1 MRCEPGHRN
10 SAIKLSKLVLMFKKI
25 FSYVAPKVLVR
36 RIARVALI
44 SSIWFAVQFSVVPVT
59 SSSVQQSLITPSNAT
74 AQNTPEALKLELGKS
89 VERELAGGQKHSYAI
104 PLVSGDYFK
113 VVFKQHGISIGATLE
128 LPDGTVL
135 PLFDPILKKGDSSIE
150 RVVDASGTYKLNVFP
165 TTKAPLG
172 RYEIRLAELRPA
184 NENDRALEQ
193 ARVLYLDFFRANREG
208 RYLEARIP
216 LMRALEIRERVLG
229 PEDAAV
235 ADTLQ
240 RMAGSL
246 MNTGDYAAA
255 EGYRLRALKIF
266 ERVLG
271 SDNPDFA
278 NELNQLGSLYR
289 QKGDYLKAINTY
301 LRALRIFERAH
312 ALEGFVVAS
321 MLGDLGS
328 VYYLQGDYRSAATYA
343 ERSRATWEKLMGP
356 DHFHLEPSFGFLG
369 RVAYDA
375 GDYVKAEKMFERA
388 LELREKALGP
398 DDLGLPARLGDLA
411 MLFATIGDYAKAE
424 ALYQRALS
432 IYQRTGTT
440 DPKIND
446 TLFGLG
452 RLYAAQGR
460 KAEAIRIQTEASES
474 EERYVRL
481 NLALGSEREKL
492 AFLRNVSFRSSRSI
506 SLHISLAPDDPAARN
521 LAVTTVL
528 RRKGRVQDALADNL
542 AALRRRFAAGDQML
556 VDELNLTTS
565 RLAKLYLIGPQ
576 RITMAEHQKQV
587 KTLEDQ
593 RTKLE
598 ADIAARSLGAYES
611 LQPVTLAAV
620 RAALPNEAALIEFVV
635 YEPFDPKAPDNRK
648 AYGPPRYAAYVV
660 RREGEVQWLEI
671 GPAKEIDRLINTL
684 RQALRDPA
692 RHDVRQIAR
701 AFDEKVM
708 RPLRAFCGNA
718 TQLLIA
724 PDGELNL
731 IPFEAL
737 TDEAGNYLI
746 SNYSITYLTSGREL
760 LRLGVSRQSKGMPLV
775 LANPAFG
782 EPAAPQVSLTKGR
795 QTTAVR
801 RRRSVTTGR
810 DLVDVYFAP
819 LLGTELEARTIQ
831 SLFHDATILTGAS
844 ASESALKA
852 ATAPKLLHIAT
863 HGFFLQEG
871 QTSDAAHTQLPSR
884 ARESERSENPLLRSG
899 LALAGANVRS
909 TGNDDGILTALEA
922 SGLNL
927 WTTKLVTLSACDT
940 GLGEVKSGEGVY
952 GLRRAFV
959 LAGAESLVMS
969 LWPVSDYITRE
980 IMTRYYKNLKIGMGR
995 GSALRQVQLEML
1007 KRKDRQHPF
1016 FWASFIQ
1023 SGDWANLD
1031 GQR

>member
-1 MRCEPGHRN
+1 
-10 SAIKLSKLVLMFKKI
+10 MFNKI
-25 FSYVAPKVLVR
+25 FSCVLIKFWVRRTVLLTLAIQFVLVPVR
-36 RIARVALI
+36 
-44 SSIWFAVQFSVVPVT
+44 SSSFQQTPT
-59 SSSVQQSLITPSNAT
+59 SSTHTA
-74 AQNTPEALKLELGKS
+74 AQNTTEASTLEVAKS
-89 VERELAGGQKHSYAI
+89 VKRELTGGQKRSYAI
-104 PLVSGDYFK
+104 PLLSGYYFK
-113 VVFKQHGISIGATLE
+113 VTFKQQGINIGASLE
-128 LPDGTVL
+128 LPDGTSVL
-135 PLFDPILKKGDSSIE
+135 LFDPIIRKGDSSIE
-150 RVVDASGTYKLNVFP
+150 RVVDASGTYKLTIF
-165 TTKAPLG
+165 TTTQAALG
-172 RYEIRLAELRPA
+172 GYEIRLAELRPA
-184 NENDRALEQ
+184 NENDRALQQ
-193 ARVLYLDFFRANREG
+193 AHVLYLDFFRANREG

-229 PEDAAV
+229 PDHAVV
-235 ADTLQ
+235 ADTMQ
-240 RMAGSL
+240 RLASSL
-246 MNTGDYAAA
+246 INTGDYAAA
-255 EGYRLRALKIF
+255 ETYRLRALKIQ

-271 SDNPDFA
+271 SENPDFA
-278 NELNQLGSLYR
+278 NELNQLGNLYR
-289 QKGDYLKAINTY
+289 QKGDYKKAVDTY
-301 LRALRIFERAH
+301 TRALRIYEKAQ
-312 ALEGFVVAS
+312 ALDGLVVAS

-328 VYYLQGDYRSAATYA
+328 IYYLQGDFENAAMYA
-343 ERSRATWEKLMGP
+343 ERSRAAWEKLMGP
-356 DHFHLEPSFGFLG
+356 DHFHLEPSFSFLG

-375 GDYVKAEKMFERA
+375 GDYVRAEAMFQRA
-388 LELREKALGP
+388 LELREGGLGP
-398 DDLGLPARLGDLA
+398 YDLGLPGRLGDLA
-411 MLFATIGDYAKAE
+411 MLFSTIGDYAKAE

-432 IYQRTGTT
+432 IYQKASTT
-440 DPKIND
+440 NPKIKD

-460 KAEAIRIQTEASES
+460 KAEAIKFQTQASES
-474 EERYVRL
+474 EERYVGL
-481 NLALGSEREKL
+481 NLALGSEREKI
-492 AFLRNVSFRSSRSI
+492 AFLRNVSSRSSRSI
-506 SLHISLAPDDPAARN
+506 SFHISLAPNDPAARN

-542 AALRRRFAAGDQML
+542 AALRRRFAAGDRML
-556 VDELNLTTS
+556 IDELNVTTS
-565 RLAKLYLIGPQ
+565 RLAKLYLNGPQ
-576 RITMAEHQKQV
+576 RLTVAEHQKQIKAV
-587 KTLEDQ
+587 EDQ
-593 RTKLE
+593 RIKLE

-611 LQPVTLAAV
+611 PQPVTLAAV
-620 RAALPNEAALIEFVV
+620 RAVLPSDAALVEFVV
-635 YEPFDPKAPDNRK
+635 YEPFDPKAPDNQK
-648 AYGPPRYAAYVV
+648 AYGQPRYAAYVV

-671 GPAKEIDRLINTL
+671 GPATEIDRLIDAL
-684 RQALRDPA
+684 RQALRDPS
-692 RHDVRQIAR
+692 RSDVRKLAR

-708 RPLRAFCGNA
+708 RPVRALCGNA

-737 TDEAGNYLI
+737 IDEAGHYLI
-746 SNYSITYLTSGREL
+746 RHYSITYLTSGREL
-760 LRLGVSRQSKGMPLV
+760 LRLGVARQNNGMPLV

-782 EPAAPQVSLTKGR
+782 EPAAPQVGLTNGR
-795 QTTAVR
+795 QTTGVR

-831 SLFHDATILTGAS
+831 SLFHDATVLTGSRAT
-844 ASESALKA
+844 ESALKA
-852 ATAPKLLHIAT
+852 AVAPKLLHIAT
-863 HGFFLQEG
+863 HGFFLQDG
-871 QTSDAAHTQLPSR
+871 QTSEAAHTQLPSR
-884 ARESERSENPLLRSG
+884 AIKSDRSENPLLRSG
-899 LALAGANVRS
+899 LALAGANLRS

-995 GSALRQVQLEML
+995 GAALRRVQLEML
-1007 KRKDRQHPF
+1007 KRKDHQHPF

-1023 SGDWANLD
+1023 SGDWANLE

>member
-1 MRCEPGHRN
+1 MVH
-10 SAIKLSKLVLMFKKI
+10 
-25 FSYVAPKVLVR
+25 
-36 RIARVALI
+36 
-44 SSIWFAVQFSVVPVT
+44 VT
-59 SSSVQQSLITPSNAT
+59 HSSVQQSSTPTPNTT
-74 AQNTPEALKLELGKS
+74 AQNTTEASKLELGKS
-89 VERELAGGQKHSYAI
+89 VERQLTGGQKHSYA
-104 PLVSGDYFK
+104 LSLLSGDYFK
-113 VVFKQHGISIGATLE
+113 VVFKQQGISIGATLE
-128 LPDGTVL
+128 LPDGKVVL
-135 PLFDPILKKGDSSIE
+135 LFDPIIKKGDSSIE
-150 RVVDASGTYKLNVFP
+150 RVVETTGTYKLNVF
-165 TTKAPLG
+165 TTTQAPLG
-172 RYEIRLAELRPA
+172 RYEIRIAALRPA
-184 NENDRALEQ
+184 NEDDRALEQ

-216 LMRALEIRERVLG
+216 LIRSLEIRERVLG
-229 PEDAAV
+229 PDHAAV

-240 RMAGSL
+240 RLAGSL
-246 MNTGDYAAA
+246 INTGDYAAA
-255 EGYRLRALKIF
+255 EAYRLRALKIF

-289 QKGDYLKAINTY
+289 QKGDYLKAIDTY
-301 LRALRIFERAH
+301 LRALRIFERAQ
-312 ALEGFVVAS
+312 ALEGFVVAQ

-328 VYYLQGDYRSAATYA
+328 VYYLQGDYTSAARYA

-356 DHFHLEPSFGFLG
+356 DHFHLEPSFAFLG

-375 GDYVKAEKMFERA
+375 GDYVKAEKMFQRA

-398 DDLGLPARLGDLA
+398 DDVGLPARLGDLA
-411 MLFATIGDYAKAE
+411 MLFSTIGDYAKAE

-432 IYQRTGTT
+432 IYQKTGST

-460 KAEAIRIQTEASES
+460 KAEAIQIQTAASASE
-474 EERYVRL
+474 EQYVSL

-521 LAVTTVL
+521 LAMTTVL

-542 AALRRRFAAGDQML
+542 AALRRRFAASDQML
-556 VDELNLTTS
+556 VDELNVTTS
-565 RLAKLYLIGPQ
+565 RLAKLYLNGPQ
-576 RITMAEHQKQV
+576 RITIAEHQKQV

-598 ADIAARSLGAYES
+598 ADIAARSFGAYER
-611 LQPVTLAAV
+611 LQPVTLDAV
-620 RAALPNEAALIEFVV
+620 RAALPKEAALIEFVV
-635 YEPFDPKAPDNRK
+635 YEPFDPKAPDNQK
-648 AYGPPRYAAYVV
+648 AYGQPRYAAYVV
-660 RREGEVQWLEI
+660 RREGEVLWREI
-671 GPAKEIDRLINTL
+671 GPAKEIDRLIDTL
-684 RQALRDPA
+684 RQALREPS
-692 RHDVRQIAR
+692 RRDVRQLAR

-708 RPLRAFCGNA
+708 RRIRAFCGNA

-737 TDEAGNYLI
+737 VDEGGNYLV
-746 SNYSITYLTSGREL
+746 SDYSITYLTSGREL
-760 LRLGVSRQSKGMPLV
+760 LRLGVARQSNGVPLV

-782 EPAAPQVSLTKGR
+782 DPAAPQVSSTNGK
-795 QTTAVR
+795 QTTALR
-801 RRRSVTTGR
+801 QRRSVTTGR

-831 SLFHDATILTGAS
+831 WLFHDATILTGS
-844 ASESALKA
+844 RASESALKA
-852 ATAPKLLHIAT
+852 AAAPKFLHIAT
-863 HGFFLQEG
+863 HGFFLQDA
-871 QTSDAAHTQLPSR
+871 QTTEAAQTQLPN
-884 ARESERSENPLLRSG
+884 ENPLLRSG

-909 TGNDDGILTALEA
+909 MGNDDGILTALEA

-995 GSALRQVQLEML
+995 GAALRLVQLEML
-1007 KRKDRQHPF
+1007 KRKDHQHPF

-1031 GQR
+1031 GQ